1 MNCDIYISASRRD
14 YEVVSKIKSIL
25 HSAGYTYF
33 DNIQSLQP
41 GMDYEQTIRAEI
53 LESKVF
59 LCILS
64 GNSYASDFT
73 QKELRFALKEKP
85 VGGINIS

>member
-1 MNCDIYISASRRD
+1 MKSDIYISASRKD

-33 DNIQSLQP
+33 HEMESFEP
-41 GMDYEQTIRAEI
+41 GKFYDQNIRAEI
-53 LESKVF
+53 LEAKVF

-64 GNSYASDFT
+64 ENSYTSYYI
-73 QKELRFALKEKP
+73 QKEIRFALKEK
-85 VGGINIS
+85 GEKQ